1 MEFRNTGIRRLHSLC
16 AFTGRRALS
25 HPDIGR
31 DVDVCPAMRAV
42 LLAPPSAREAEDH
55 AAELQAG
62 DVRADA
68 PFAIGLAHGERD
80 LRPHEN
86 VVPDPVAER
95 GPAPEL
101 AAPCRRPR
109 SRPAACSRS
118 DGPRLRLKREGRGG
132 AATTGGSRRWW

>member
-1 MEFRNTGIRRLHSLC
+1 MPAPQSLRFYRP
-16 AFTGRRALS
+16 ASLS

-42 LLAPPSAREAEDH
+42 LLAPPSAREAEDQ

-68 PFAIGLAHGERD
+68 PFAIGLAQGERD

-86 VVPDPVAER
+86 VAPDPEPNAV
-95 GPAPEL
+95 
-101 AAPCRRPR
+101 RPQ
-109 SRPAACSRS
+109 SW
-118 DGPRLRLKREGRGG
+118 LR
-132 AATTGGSRRWW
+132 AVPATTVAASSVFSVGWAQTSP